1 MRVGHQKGHQK
12 AKTVGQITVQY
23 KAKGSKTGLL
33 IEFVHCKK
41 IY

>member
-1 MRVGHQKGHQK
+1 MHVETRMLLQ
-12 AKTVGQITVQY
+12 AFPDL
-23 KAKGSKTGLL
+23 AKTGLL